1 MALQVTNWN
10 NRRIE
15 KKKEANYIENINKQ
29 FQLNR
34 AQLDT
39 VTFFH
44 QKAYT
49 NATKILNLVPIDI
62 DKINKD
68 SLSYYV
74 TETFYNYTFNPQNS
88 TIDVLT
94 NTSDFEI
101 ISNLELRGL
110 LQNWKELVKDYQ
122 EEEVSFQRYFLDSYI
137 PYFKNH
143 ISYPNFFN
151 NKNIFDDI
159 NVDYSFVSSLEFQ
172 NMIALQKKFV
182 SNIILEPEFKEVN
195 ETINH
200 IIELTNSEK

>member
-1 MALQVTNWN
+1 MIKFFRKIRQKLLSENKFSKYLIYAIGEIVLVMIGILMALQVTNWN

-137 PYFKNH
+137 PYFLSLIH
-143 ISYPNFFN
+143 I
-151 NKNIFDDI
+151 
-159 NVDYSFVSSLEFQ
+159 
-172 NMIALQKKFV
+172 
-182 SNIILEPEFKEVN
+182 
-195 ETINH
+195 
-200 IIELTNSEK
+200 